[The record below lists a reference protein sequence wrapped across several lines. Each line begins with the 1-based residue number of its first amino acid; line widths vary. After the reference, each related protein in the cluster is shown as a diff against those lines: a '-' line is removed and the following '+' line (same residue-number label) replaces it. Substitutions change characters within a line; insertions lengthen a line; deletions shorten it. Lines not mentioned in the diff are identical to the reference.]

1 MTIED
6 VKKLFDFLY
15 HRTYIPFAIVDKDK
29 QLVFPR
35 VCPILEDYQ
44 NYRYL
49 FVEDEHPVHIVNT
62 YQMLGGSFP
71 MEIDEK
77 PYTILLGPCLVLG
90 NKEITSYHFL
100 DKVVDPSHYVS
111 SESLA
116 SFEQALRSIYMMF
129 LHHDAGDIPV
139 KYIRKEASATRVENQ
154 FEKNLY
160 DRRSEDATRD
170 SYQFELRFFSY
181 IKAGRKD
188 KIDWLFSKVNQ
199 TYIVQLSKQPLEGLK
214 FKFAAITALL
224 TRTAIEAGTPL
235 DTAFS
240 LSDALI
246 QGLYEIKDVDACM
259 RYIRYASFEF
269 MDLIHKDDTKSHT
282 AIIEQCVAYIDA
294 HLYEKITLQDLSDVT
309 QRSSAYLSSRFKEE
323 LGVSFSQYVL
333 RSKIEEA
340 KQLLLFT
347 DHSFQEIATL
357 LNFAT
362 QSHFIQR
369 FKEATGQ
376 TPKAFRDTNF
386 QYL

>member
-15 HRTYIPFAIVDKDK
+15 HRTYIPFAIVDEHKN
-29 QLVFPR
+29 LLFPR
-35 VCPILEDYQ
+35 VCPILEDMETYA
-44 NYRYL
+44 YL
-49 FVEDEHPVHIVNT
+49 FDTDEHPLHIVNT
-62 YQMLGGSFP
+62 YQMLAGSFM
-71 MEIDEK
+71 MEIEGRIH
-77 PYTILLGPCLVLG
+77 TIVLGPCLVLG

-100 DKVVDPSHYVS
+100 DKIVNPSHYVS
-111 SESLA
+111 TESLP
-116 SFEQALRSIYMMF
+116 SFEQALRSIYMML
-129 LHHDAGDIPV
+129 LHAQVDKIPV
-139 KYIRKEASATRVENQ
+139 KYIRKKTISAVKNQ

-160 DRRSEDATRD
+160 DRRSEEATRD

-199 TYIVQLSKQPLEGLK
+199 TYIVHLSKQPLEGLK
-214 FKFAAITALL
+214 FKFASITALL

-235 DTAFS
+235 DTAFA

-269 MDLIHKDDTKSHT
+269 MDLIHKDDTQSHT

-309 QRSSAYLSSRFKEE
+309 QRSTAYLSSRFKEE
-323 LGVSFSQYVL
+323 LGISFSQYVL
-333 RSKIEEA
+333 QSKIEEA